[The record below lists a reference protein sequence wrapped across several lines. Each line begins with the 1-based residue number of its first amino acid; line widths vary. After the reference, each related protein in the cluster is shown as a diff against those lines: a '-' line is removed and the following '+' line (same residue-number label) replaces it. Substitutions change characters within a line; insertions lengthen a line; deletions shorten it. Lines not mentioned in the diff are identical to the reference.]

1 MTTAYPWAGEHI
13 GYGDIGEGQV
23 RNLPRQRKILLVLI
37 AVAMLAAGA
46 FSSSYGKAGAEA
58 GKLSNLRTVLE
69 VAALV
74 KTQYVEP
81 VSMTELLKSY
91 VAHGTINGMLKILD
105 DPYTRYLEP
114 YAYKQMQLDTTG
126 IYGGIG
132 IVVGIRDE
140 KLTIV
145 APIEQTP
152 GFHAGLRGGDV
163 IESIDGK
170 PTKHMS
176 QDEAVS
182 YMRGEAGAK
191 VILGIR
197 KKNGEFQEVPI
208 IREIIEVRSVTKQIL
223 FDDGVGYVR
232 LSSFSERTSQELEQA
247 LASLE
252 EQGMRSL
259 ILDLRGN
266 PGGLLTAAIDVA
278 NKFIPGGP
286 ILHVVGRN
294 GVAQTVEASAQHIG
308 RQYPMVVMVDGYS
321 ASASEIVS
329 GALKDTGMATLI
341 GAQTFGK
348 GLVQTVIPLRD
359 GSAVSLTTARYQTA
373 GGHDIH
379 SVGIM
384 PDVIVELPEG
394 EEPPYYTSDVEG
406 GNGVD
411 VSKDIQ
417 LQAALEL
424 LQERELPK
432 AS

>member
-1 MTTAYPWAGEHI
+1 MVGNK
-13 GYGDIGEGQV
+13 
-23 RNLPRQRKILLVLI
+23 RRLLLVLI
-37 AVAMLAAGA
+37 VVAMLAAGV
-46 FSSSYGKAGAEA
+46 SGSILSKAGANESRFA
-58 GKLSNLRTVLE
+58 DLRSVLE

-81 VSMTELLKSY
+81 ISMTDLLRSY
-91 VAHGTINGMLKILD
+91 VAHGTINGMLRLLD

-114 YAYKQMQLDTTG
+114 YAYKQMQVDTTG

-163 IESIDGK
+163 IEFIDGK
-170 PTKHMS
+170 PTKNMS

-182 YMRGEAGAK
+182 LMRGEPGAK

-197 KKNGEFQEVPI
+197 KKNGEFHDVPI
-208 IREIIEVRSVTKQIL
+208 IREVIEVRSITKQVL
-223 FDDGVGYVR
+223 FDDGIGYVR
-232 LSSFSERTSQELEQA
+232 LSSFSERSAQELDQA
-247 LASLE
+247 LSALE
-252 EQGMRSL
+252 SQGMRSL

-266 PGGLLTAAIDVA
+266 PGGLLTAAIEVA
-278 NKFIPGGP
+278 NQFIPEGP

-294 GVAQTVEASAQHIG
+294 SVTQTVEAFPEAAHRS
-308 RQYPMVVMVDGYS
+308 YPMIVMVDGYS

-329 GALKDTGMATLI
+329 GALKDTGLATLV

-359 GSAVSLTTARYQTA
+359 GSALSLTTARYQTA
-373 GGHDIH
+373 GGNDIH
-379 SVGIM
+379 AVGIQ

-394 EEPPYYTSDVEG
+394 EEPPYYASDVEG

-411 VSKDIQ
+411 VANDIQ

-424 LQERELPK
+424 LGFQALKK

>member
-1 MTTAYPWAGEHI
+1 
-13 GYGDIGEGQV
+13 
-23 RNLPRQRKILLVLI
+23 
-37 AVAMLAAGA
+37 MLAVGISSSLFGRAGA
-46 FSSSYGKAGAEA
+46 DEGRFSD
-58 GKLSNLRTVLE
+58 LRAVLE

-81 VSMTELLKSY
+81 ISMTELLRSY

-114 YAYKQMQLDTTG
+114 YAYKQMQVDTTG

-132 IVVGIRDE
+132 IVVGIREE

-170 PTKHMS
+170 PTKNMS

-182 YMRGEAGAK
+182 LMRGEPGAK
-191 VILGIR
+191 VVLGIR

-208 IREIIEVRSVTKQIL
+208 IREVIEVRSVTKQVL
-223 FDDGVGYVR
+223 FNDDIGYVR
-232 LSSFSERTSQELEQA
+232 LSSFSERSSEELDEA
-247 LASLE
+247 LISLE
-252 EQGMRSL
+252 RQGMRSL
-259 ILDLRGN
+259 VLDLRGN

-278 NKFIPGGP
+278 NKFMSRGP

-294 GVAQTVEASAQHIG
+294 GVTQTVEAFTEGMCKS
-308 RQYPMVVMVDGYS
+308 YPMVVMVDGYS

-329 GALKDTGMATLI
+329 GALKDTGKATLV
-341 GAQTFGK
+341 GSQTFGK

-359 GSAVSLTTARYQTA
+359 GSALSLTTARYQTA
-373 GGHDIH
+373 GGNDIH
-379 SVGIM
+379 SVGIT
-384 PDVIVELPEG
+384 PDVVVELPEG
-394 EEPPYYTSDVEG
+394 EEPPYYFSDVEG

-411 VSKDIQ
+411 IAKDIQ

-424 LQERELPK
+424 LESGGLKK

>member
-1 MTTAYPWAGEHI
+1 MSVVGNK
-13 GYGDIGEGQV
+13 
-23 RNLPRQRKILLVLI
+23 RRLLLVLI
-37 AVAMLAAGA
+37 VVAMLAAGV
-46 FSSSYGKAGAEA
+46 SGSILSKAGANESRFA
-58 GKLSNLRTVLE
+58 DLRSVLE

-81 VSMTELLKSY
+81 ISMTDLLRSY
-91 VAHGTINGMLKILD
+91 VAHGTINGMLRLLD

-114 YAYKQMQLDTTG
+114 YAYKQMQVDTTG

-163 IESIDGK
+163 IEFIDGK
-170 PTKHMS
+170 PTKNMS

-182 YMRGEAGAK
+182 LMRGEPGAK

-197 KKNGEFQEVPI
+197 KKNGEFHDVPI
-208 IREIIEVRSVTKQIL
+208 IREVIEVRSITKQVL
-223 FDDGVGYVR
+223 FDDGIGYVR
-232 LSSFSERTSQELEQA
+232 LSSFSERSAQELDQA
-247 LASLE
+247 LSALE
-252 EQGMRSL
+252 SQGMRSL

-266 PGGLLTAAIDVA
+266 PGGLLTAAIEVA
-278 NKFIPGGP
+278 NQFIPEGP

-294 GVAQTVEASAQHIG
+294 SVTQTVEAFPEAAHRS
-308 RQYPMVVMVDGYS
+308 YPMIVMVDGYS

-329 GALKDTGMATLI
+329 GALKDTGLATLV

-359 GSAVSLTTARYQTA
+359 GSALSLTTARYQTA
-373 GGHDIH
+373 GGNDIH
-379 SVGIM
+379 AVGIQ

-394 EEPPYYTSDVEG
+394 EEPPYYASDVEG

-411 VSKDIQ
+411 VANDIQ

-424 LQERELPK
+424 LGFQALKK